1 MDDSLVPMII
11 SVQYQCHFAVV
22 GNIVVYVTGSVLLSV
37 DDSLVP
43 KIILVQYQ
51 CRFAAVGNV

>member
-22 GNIVVYVTGSVLLSV
+22 GNIVVDVTRSVFLSV

-43 KIILVQYQ
+43 RKISVQYQ
-51 CRFAAVGNV
+51 CRFAASS